1 MAKEETKAT
10 TGKAVVPMTQAQ
22 YFEASEGRKVVTPEN
37 IGGLLE
43 YPALFHA
50 MQDDRELRPALSES
64 MTVSRVFTDFLNMSG
79 AEFMAAYVVADGP
92 VNPKTGKPYGMDTKA
107 YAEWRAGLDKE
118 PVSAAQMSMF
128 GKMAAAF
135 LSHGYVKALELGGYG
150 ENRNVVVAAKVAGVD
165 CMCKVDRLF
174 EHPDKGVVAVDV
186 KSTGDLCVFQRSA
199 DSMHYREQQALT
211 SMILSAAG
219 FGPALQTCIAAVE
232 RGPMPRC
239 GVFGVGEMNK
249 AMERVLTA
257 LQGYAESCGTGVYG
271 TGFEAP
277 VVL

>member
-1 MAKEETKAT
+1 MDEKQHKIAD
-10 TGKAVVPMTQAQ
+10 MTQAQ

-64 MTVSRVFTDFLNMSG
+64 MTVSRVFTDFVNMSG
-79 AEFMAAYVVADGP
+79 EEFMAAYVVADGP

-118 PVSAAQMSMF
+118 PVSAAQMNMF

-135 LSHGYVKALELGGYG
+135 LAHGFVRGLELGGYG
-150 ENRNVVVAAKVAGVD
+150 ESRNVVVTAKVAGVD

-174 EHPDKGVVAVDV
+174 EHPDKGIVAVDV
-186 KSTGDLCVFQRSA
+186 KSTGDLYAFRRSA
-199 DSMHYREQQALT
+199 ESMHYREQLALMF
-211 SMILSAAG
+211 MILSAAG
-219 FGPALQTCIAAVE
+219 TGFVPQTRIAAVE

-239 GVFGVGEMNK
+239 GIFGVGDLDE
-249 AMERVLTA
+249 AVQHVATA
-257 LQGYAESCGTGVYG
+257 LQDYAGSCSAGVYG
-271 TGFEAP
+271 TGFEVP
-277 VVL
+277 VAL

>member
-1 MAKEETKAT
+1 MDERKKT
-10 TGKAVVPMTQAQ
+10 VDMTQAQ

-64 MTVSRVFTDFLNMSG
+64 MTVSRVFTDFVNMSNE
-79 AEFMAAYVVADGP
+79 EFMASYVVADGP

-118 PVSAAQMSMF
+118 PVSAAQMNMF
-128 GKMAAAF
+128 GKMASAF
-135 LSHGYVKALELGGYG
+135 LSHGYVKALGIAGYG
-150 ENRNVVVAAKVAGVD
+150 ESRNVVVAAKVAGVD
-165 CMCKVDRLF
+165 CMCKVDKLF
-174 EHPDKGVVAVDV
+174 THTSDGVVAVDV
-186 KSTGDLCVFQRSA
+186 KSTGDLCAFQRSA
-199 DSMHYREQQALT
+199 DSMQYREQQALVF
-211 SMILSAAG
+211 MILSAAG
-219 FGPALQTCIAAVE
+219 FGPSVQTRIAAVE
-232 RGPMPRC
+232 RGPLPRC
-239 GVFGVGEMNK
+239 GVFGVGDMDK
-249 AMERVLTA
+249 SVERVATA
-257 LQGYAESCGTGVYG
+257 LQGYAENCSTGVYG

>member
-1 MAKEETKAT
+1 MSEKQYKI
-10 TGKAVVPMTQAQ
+10 VDMTQAQ

-79 AEFMAAYVVADGP
+79 AEFMSAYVVADGP

-118 PVSAAQMSMF
+118 PVSTAQMSMF
-128 GKMAAAF
+128 GTMATAF

-150 ENRNVVVAAKVAGVD
+150 ESRNVVVAANVAGVD

-174 EHPDKGVVAVDV
+174 AHPDKGAVAVDV
-186 KSTGDLCVFQRSA
+186 KSTGDLCAFCRSA
-199 DSMHYREQQALT
+199 DSMHYREQQALMF
-211 SMILSAAG
+211 MILSAGG
-219 FGPALQTCIAAVE
+219 FGQEVQTRIAAVE

-239 GVFGVGEMNK
+239 GIFGVGELQK
-249 AMERVLTA
+249 VVERVATA
-257 LQGYAESCGTGVYG
+257 LQGYAANCSSGVYG

>member
-1 MAKEETKAT
+1 MSENKYKT
-10 TGKAVVPMTQAQ
+10 VDMTQEQ
-22 YFEASEGRKVVTPEN
+22 YFETSEGRKVVTPEN

-79 AEFMAAYVVADGP
+79 PEFMNMYVVADGP

-118 PVSAAQMSMF
+118 PVSTAQMSMF
-128 GKMAAAF
+128 GKMADAF
-135 LSHGYVKALELGGYG
+135 LSHDYVKELTAGGF
-150 ENRNVVVAAKVAGVD
+150 EEKRDVIVSAKVAGVD

-174 EHPDKGVVAVDV
+174 EHPDNGVVAVDV
-186 KSTGDLCVFQRSA
+186 KSTGDLFSFQRSA
-199 DSMHYREQQALT
+199 DSMHYREQQALVA
-211 SMILSAAG
+211 MILSAAG
-219 FGPALQTCIAAVE
+219 FGSKIQSRIAAVE

-239 GVFGVGEMNK
+239 GIFWVSDLDKTVSI
-249 AMERVLTA
+249 VTLA
-257 LQGYAESCGTGVYG
+257 LQSYAEDCSSGVYG
-271 TGFEAP
+271 TGFEDQ

>member
-1 MAKEETKAT
+1 MTDKEKMPAQVAK
-10 TGKAVVPMTQAQ
+10 MTQNE

-79 AEFMAAYVVADGP
+79 AEFMNVYVVADGP

-135 LSHGYVKALELGGYG
+135 LAHGYIKALELGGYG
-150 ENRNVVVAAKVAGVD
+150 ESRNAVVAAKVAGVD

-174 EHPDKGVVAVDV
+174 MHPDNGVVAVDV
-186 KSTGDLCVFQRSA
+186 KSTGDLCAFQRSA

-211 SMILSAAG
+211 FMILSAAG
-219 FGPALQTCIAAVE
+219 FGPTVQTRIAAVE

-239 GVFGVGEMNK
+239 GIFGVGELDESVK
-249 AMERVLTA
+249 RVALA
-257 LQGYAESCGTGVYG
+257 LQHYAENCSSGVYG

-277 VVL
+277 VVI